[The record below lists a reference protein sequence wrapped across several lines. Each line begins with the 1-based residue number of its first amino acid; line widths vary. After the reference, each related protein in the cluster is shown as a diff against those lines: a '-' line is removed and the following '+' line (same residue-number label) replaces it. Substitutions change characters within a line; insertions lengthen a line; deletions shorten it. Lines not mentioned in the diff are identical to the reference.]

1 VVGVVVGMRIEFD
14 GVRQVASL
22 VGRYGGL
29 LSRARVVRECNR
41 LMEQVA
47 LRECVRNFERQ
58 GYEDRFG
65 AFHRWASL
73 SPVTVLLSEGAA
85 LRKVGGGRVRR
96 GTATTPTVA
105 VGAGGRR
112 RVRRTQ
118 HSKALLDTGVL
129 RASLQG
135 GHGFVR
141 REFGDALEVGTRIP
155 YARVLQ
161 EGAVVRVTDRMRRGL
176 YARTGV
182 WVRARRFVIPARPFL
197 VVSRYAGE
205 LAVKVVREYLEGL
218 LR

>member
-1 VVGVVVGMRIEFD
+1 MGVVVGMRIEFD
-14 GVRQVASL
+14 GVRRIGSL

-29 LSRARVVRECNR
+29 LERSRVVRECNR
-41 LMEQVA
+41 LMEQVV

-58 GYEDRFG
+58 GYEDGFG
-65 AFHRWASL
+65 VFHRWAPL
-73 SPVTVLLSEGAA
+73 SPVTLLLSEGEA

-96 GTATTPTVA
+96 GGATTPTVA
-105 VGAGGRR
+105 VGGGGRR
-112 RVRRTQ
+112 RVRRTR
-118 HSKALLDTGVL
+118 HSKALLNTGVL

-161 EGAVVRVTDRMRRGL
+161 EGAVVQVSDRMRRGL

-182 WVRARRFVIPARPFL
+182 WVRARRFVIPGRPFL
-197 VVSRYAGE
+197 VVGRSAAA
-205 LAVKVVREYLEGL
+205 LAVKVVRGYLEGL